1 MLPRADIAGTRPVVL
16 IEASA
21 PISALGQPR
30 QETLD
35 RLTQLTLGKEYQAQV
50 LSRLADGNFLV
61 KIDDAAASMALPPST
76 KAGDTLDLTLLSTQP
91 RPTFLLGKPEAGATT
106 SLSNAGRLIGNMLQL
121 AQQGGMP
128 TTLVGKTPLLAAP
141 GANPAQIAGALQ
153 NAVTFSGLFYESHVA
168 QWAMG
173 TRPASDLLLEPPAK
187 HSLAAQSDN
196 TQPPPAD
203 ATNND
208 LGKLMA
214 NMRAWVGGERALPD
228 LLRTSQAGSMDQEN
242 IAPVAGKQQDIA
254 ATEGIKLINLQLD
267 ALEQRRIMWQGE
279 LFPGQPLEWEISDD
293 TPEKN
298 KDQAEPEASWKS
310 TVRFS
315 LPTLGSVSATIRLS
329 GEHVQVQVHTANEET
344 AATLRS
350 HGKLLADAL
359 GAAGSTLDALLVK
372 QGDPQ
377 DG

>member
-1 MLPRADIAGTRPVVL
+1 MLPRADIAGTRPIVL
-16 IEASA
+16 VEASA
-21 PISALGQPR
+21 PIAALGQPK

-35 RLTQLTLGKEYQAQV
+35 RLLQLTLGKEYQAQV

-61 KIDDAAASMALPPST
+61 KIDDAAASMALPPGS

-91 RPTFLLGKPEAGATT
+91 RPTFLLGKAEAGATT

-121 AQQGGMP
+121 AQQGDMP
-128 TTLVGKTPLLAAP
+128 TTLVGKTALLAAP
-141 GANPAQIAGALQ
+141 GASSAQIAGALQ

-173 TRPASDLLLEPPAK
+173 TRPASDLLREPPAK
-187 HSLAAQSDN
+187 HSLAAQGGN

-203 ATNND
+203 AASND

-228 LLRTSQAGSMDQEN
+228 LLSTSQTGSMDQEN

-254 ATEGIKLINLQLD
+254 ASEGIKLINLQLD
-267 ALEQRRIMWQGE
+267 VLEQRRIMWQGE

-329 GEHVQVQVHTANEET
+329 GEHVQVQVHTANEES